1 MTELGCTA
9 SMCVALVCEHLDVT
23 CSLNCRELVAL
34 EIGSVQTLVPF
45 LISVVGRIWQH
56 LALGGSP
63 VSDDNTVEWMVDIS
77 ALALTCCDQGL
88 KHTISQLVFWMKFT
102 LTFASIV
109 CSPPYML

>member
-1 MTELGCTA
+1 
-9 SMCVALVCEHLDVT
+9 MCVALVCEHLVVT

-88 KHTISQLVFWMKFT
+88 IKTHNQSVSVLDEIYSYICLHCV
-102 LTFASIV
+102 
-109 CSPPYML
+109 